1 MRPKRYVNSI
11 SSSSEALE
19 GENVSKR
26 PRGRPCK
33 LRFQSIDF
41 PLKAQG
47 KPSGPKRTPIHLGDP
62 FAHREEYQVE
72 EIMAECFRL
81 GEEHFK
87 VNFLSISYF
96 PLNFVK

>member
-1 MRPKRYVNSI
+1 MRQKRYANSI

-19 GENVSKR
+19 GENASKR

-33 LRFQSIDF
+33 PRFQSTDF

-72 EIMAECFRL
+72 EILAECFWL
-81 GEEHFK
+81 GVEHFK
-87 VNFLSISYF
+87 VRLNSSL
-96 PLNFVK
+96 PLKFAK